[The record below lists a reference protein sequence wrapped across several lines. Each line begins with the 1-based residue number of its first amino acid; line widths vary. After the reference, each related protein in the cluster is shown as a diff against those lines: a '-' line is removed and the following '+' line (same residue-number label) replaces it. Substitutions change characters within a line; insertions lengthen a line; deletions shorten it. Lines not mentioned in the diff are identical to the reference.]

1 MHDKLMNIKEVAE
14 YLNLSEE
21 DVKELVIKCR
31 IPAYKVGGLLLRF
44 KREQVELFR
53 KRSASGSGDIPE
65 NTAPVNRA
73 ESRFAHLVGDQSRGT
88 GRRIFKRQGE
98 AVPYSFVERL
108 EDFLYYNDFYILSL
122 ILLVL
127 VIFAIFEF

>member
-21 DVKELVIKCR
+21 DVKELVTKGK

-44 KREQVELFR
+44 KREQVELYR
-53 KRSASGSGDIPE
+53 KRSASGDMPE
-65 NTAPVNRA
+65 NTAAVNRV

-98 AVPYSFVERL
+98 TVPYSFVERL

-127 VIFAIFEF
+127 VVFAIFEF

>member
-1 MHDKLMNIKEVAE
+1 MYDKLMNVKEVAE

-21 DVKELVIKCR
+21 DVKELVRKGK

-44 KREQVELFR
+44 KREQVELYR
-53 KRSASGSGDIPE
+53 KRSASGATDTQESDTLG
-65 NTAPVNRA
+65 NRA
-73 ESRFAHLVGDQSRGT
+73 ESRFAHLIGDQDAGA
-88 GRRIFKRQGE
+88 GRRILKRQGE
-98 AVPYSFVERL
+98 SVPYSFVERL

-127 VIFAIFEF
+127 VVFTIFEM

>member
-1 MHDKLMNIKEVAE
+1 MNIKEAAE

-21 DVKELVIKCR
+21 NVKELVTKGK

-44 KREQVELFR
+44 KKEQVELYR
-53 KRSASGSGDIPE
+53 KSPAHGDMPE

-73 ESRFAHLVGDQSRGT
+73 ESRFAHLIGDQSRGT

-98 AVPYSFVERL
+98 TVPYSFLEKL

-122 ILLVL
+122 MLLVL
-127 VIFAIFEF
+127 VVFAIFEM

>member
-1 MHDKLMNIKEVAE
+1 MHDKLLNIKEVAE
-14 YLNLSEE
+14 YLGLGEDAVNNLVTKGE
-21 DVKELVIKCR
+21 

-44 KREQVELFR
+44 KKEQVEQYH
-53 KRSASGSGDIPE
+53 KRSASGGGEEKAIPLD
-65 NTAPVNRA
+65 RA
-73 ESRFAHLVGDQSRGT
+73 ESRFTHLTGDRDVGR

-98 AVPYSFVERL
+98 AVSYSFLERL

-127 VIFAIFEF
+127 VVFAIFEL